1 MKNIIIILLSFLLV
15 GCSTNDIVS
24 ETEKI
29 NLDFD
34 YTVTSDSISFN
45 MEEYDTDLKYKLYLD
60 NNEVSIGN
68 VNEENIINELESNR
82 EYTLEIYTDEN
93 KTSKKITTEKLTKL
107 RFGGDVMMTSYFANY
122 IASNGVGY
130 MWEDVSDLIKSADYS
145 IFNLE
150 TSVSDRGSDTK
161 PAGYGFR
168 SNPNT
173 LQGLQNIGIDMVNL
187 ANNHVLD
194 YGSDA
199 FLDTL
204 DNVKKYKIEYIG
216 AGKDYNEA
224 SEIKYETIN
233 DIEFSFIGMTSILGY
248 QSWKATENKEGVFY
262 LTREDYENIFNQVKE
277 ANENSDYVVIFTHW
291 DREYYNTPTNET
303 IDIAHKLID
312 NGADIIIGT
321 HPHVL
326 QGVEYYNKGIIYYS
340 LGNFN
345 FLIKN
350 DNASQTGLFELN
362 LDSIGIKSS
371 KIYPVRI
378 NNCKANLLDSS
389 DNLYSTIITNLNER
403 SKIFNTT
410 VTNDGYIKKLSN

>member
-1 MKNIIIILLSFLLV
+1 MKKVTLVMLMFLML
-15 GCSTNDIVS
+15 GCNNQPKTNGD
-24 ETEKI
+24 TI
-29 NLDFD
+29 NLEFN
-34 YTVTSDSISFN
+34 YTTASDSISFE
-45 MEEYDTDLKYKLYLD
+45 MEEHRDDLEFKLYMD
-60 NNEVSIGN
+60 NTEIKTGSV
-68 VNEENIINELESNR
+68 EPENIIDGLQSNE
-82 EYTLEIYTDEN
+82 EYTLEISKGEY
-93 KTSKKITTEKLTKL
+93 KTSKKIKTEKLITL

-122 IASNGVGY
+122 IQTNGVDY

-168 SNPNT
+168 SKPDT
-173 LQGLQNIGIDMVNL
+173 LQGLQNTGIDMVNL

-194 YGSDA
+194 YSSDA

-204 DNVKKYKIEYIG
+204 DNIKKYNIEYIG
-216 AGKDYNEA
+216 AGKNYDEA
-224 SEIKYETIN
+224 SEIKYITIN
-233 DIEFSFIGMTSILGY
+233 DIKFSFIGMTSILGY

-262 LTREDYENIFNQVKE
+262 LNINDYENIKNKVKE

-291 DREYYNTPTNET
+291 DKEYYNTPTDET

-326 QGVEYYNKGIIYYS
+326 QGIEYYNDGIIYYS

-350 DNASQTGLFELN
+350 DNAAQTGLFELN
-362 LDSIGIKSS
+362 LDSKSIKSS
-371 KIYPVRI
+371 RIYPVRI
-378 NNCKANLLDSS
+378 NNCKANLLDNNDS
-389 DNLYSTIITNLNER
+389 LYNTIINNLNER
-403 SKIFNTT
+403 SKHFNTT
-410 VTNDGYIKKLSN
+410 ITNDGYIKKLSN